1 MSENIKIILGGVGGL
16 IALYL
21 LVKNGGGF
29 AQVVNSTGS
38 VLVNESKTLQ
48 GR

>member
-1 MSENIKIILGGVGGL
+1 MNDTVKAVLAGIGAL
-16 IALYL
+16 IAIYL

-29 AQVVNSTGS
+29 AQVVSSTGS